1 MTIGVE
7 ALTRRWRPDYP
18 LDIGVV
24 VGPLRRGAGDPA
36 MQTGPDGALWL
47 TGNAASGAGSLRL
60 ARQGGE
66 VVAQA
71 WGEGAEELLE
81 GVPRLLGAE
90 DEPEAFQ
97 AHHPLIEETRRR
109 LPGLRL
115 GATDRVWD
123 SLVPA
128 ILEQKVTGYEAR
140 RSWRDLCRRHG
151 EPAPG
156 PVPLGMRVPPTPRAI
171 LSVKDWEWHKA
182 GVDGQRR
189 RTLLNAAAAAHA
201 LTSKEK
207 LRLIPGI
214 GVWTT
219 AEVAQRAW
227 GDPDEVSVGDFHI
240 PSVVGWALV
249 GHALDDDGMLEVLEP
264 YRPQR
269 QRAVRYIEAS
279 GFRKPRFAP
288 RYAARDYRAI

>member
-1 MTIGVE
+1 MDAV
-7 ALTRRWRPDYP
+7 TRRWKPDYP
-18 LDIGVV
+18 LDIGAV

-36 MQTGPDGALWL
+36 FQAGPDGALWL
-47 TGNAASGAGSLRL
+47 TGNAASGSGSLRL

-71 WGEGAEELLE
+71 WGDGAEELLA
-81 GVPRLLGAE
+81 GVPQLLGAE
-90 DEPEAFQ
+90 DDPQGFE
-97 AHHPLIEETRRR
+97 AHHELIRETRRR
-109 LPGLRL
+109 NPGLRL
-115 GATDRVWD
+115 GKTNRVWD

-128 ILEQKVTGYEAR
+128 ILEQKVTGHEAR

-151 EPAPG
+151 EKAPG
-156 PVPLGMRVPPTPRAI
+156 PAPLGMRVPPTPKAI
-171 LSVKDWEWHKA
+171 LGVKDWEWHKA

-214 GVWTT
+214 GIWTT

-264 YRPQR
+264 YRPHR

-288 RYAARDYRAI
+288 RFAARDYRAI

>member
-1 MTIGVE
+1 MDAV
-7 ALTRRWRPDYP
+7 TRRWKPDYA
-18 LDIGVV
+18 LDIGAV
-24 VGPLRRGAGDPA
+24 VGPLRRGTGDPTF
-36 MQTGPDGALWL
+36 QSGPDGALWL
-47 TGNAASGAGSLRL
+47 TGNARSGAGTLELR
-60 ARQGGE
+60 RQDGE
-66 VVAQA
+66 VVARA
-71 WGEGAEELLE
+71 WGAGAEELLE

-90 DEPEAFQ
+90 DEPEAFE
-97 AHHPLIEETRRR
+97 AHHPLIHDTMRRT
-109 LPGLRL
+109 PGLRL

-123 SLVPA
+123 TLVPS
-128 ILEQKVTGYEAR
+128 ILEQKVTGHEAR

-151 EPAPG
+151 EQAPG
-156 PVPLGMRVPPTPRAI
+156 PAPLGMRVPPTPRAM
-171 LSVKDWEWHKA
+171 LSIKDWEWHKA

-219 AEVAQRAW
+219 AEVAQRVW
-227 GDPDEVSVGDFHI
+227 GDPDAVSVGDLHL
-240 PSVVGWALV
+240 PSLVGWALV
-249 GHALDDDGMLEVLEP
+249 GHALDDDGMLEVLDP

-269 QRAVRYIEAS
+269 QRAVRYVEAS

>member
-1 MTIGVE
+1 MI
-7 ALTRRWRPDYP
+7 TRRWRPDYA
-18 LDIGVV
+18 LDVGAV

-36 MQTGPDGALWL
+36 FQSGPDGALWL
-47 TGNAASGAGSLRL
+47 TGNAASGAGTLQLR
-60 ARQGGE
+60 RQGGE

-71 WGEGAEELLE
+71 WGDGAAEMLDN
-81 GVPRLLGAE
+81 VPRLLGAE
-90 DEPEAFQ
+90 DEPEAFE
-97 AHHPLIEETRRR
+97 AHHPLIKDAMHRM
-109 LPGLRL
+109 PGLRL

-151 EPAPG
+151 EAAPG
-156 PVPLGMRVPPTPRAI
+156 PAPLGMRVPPTPRAI
-171 LSVKDWEWHKA
+171 LGVKDWEWHKA

-201 LTSKEK
+201 LTSTEK

-219 AEVAQRAW
+219 AEVAQRVW
-227 GDPDEVSVGDFHI
+227 GDPDQVSVGDFHL

-269 QRAVRYIEAS
+269 QRAIRYVEAS

-288 RYAARDYRAI
+288 RFAARDYRAI

>member
-1 MTIGVE
+1 MD
-7 ALTRRWRPDYP
+7 ALTRRWRPDFA
-18 LDIGVV
+18 LDVGAV
-24 VGPLRRGAGDPA
+24 VGPMRRGAGDPA
-36 MQTGPDGALWL
+36 FQVGPDGAVWL
-47 TGNAASGAGSLRL
+47 TGNTVAGPGSLALR
-60 ARQGGE
+60 RQDGE
-66 VVAQA
+66 VVARA
-71 WGEGAEELLE
+71 WGPGAPELLD
-81 GVPRLLGAE
+81 GVPRLLGAD
-90 DEPEAFQ
+90 DEPEGFE
-97 AHHPLIEETRRR
+97 AHHELIAETRRR
-109 LPGLRL
+109 NPGLRL

-128 ILEQKVTGYEAR
+128 VLEQKVTGYEAR
-140 RSWRDLCRRHG
+140 RSWRDLCRRYG
-151 EPAPG
+151 TPAPG
-156 PVPLGMRVPPTPRAI
+156 PAPLGMRVPPTPRQLLAI
-171 LSVKDWEWHKA
+171 KDWEWHKA
-182 GVDGQRR
+182 GVDGARR
-189 RTLLNAAAAAHA
+189 RTLMNAAAAAHA

-227 GDPDEVSVGDFHI
+227 GDADEVSVGDFHL

-249 GHALDDDGMLEVLEP
+249 GRALDDDGMLEVLEP

-288 RYAARDYRAI
+288 RFSARDYRAI

>member
-1 MTIGVE
+1 VE
-7 ALTRRWRPDYP
+7 PLTRRWKPDYA

-36 MQTGPDGALWL
+36 FQAGPDGALWL
-47 TGNAASGAGSLRL
+47 TGNAASGPGSLRL
-60 ARQGGE
+60 ARQDGE

-71 WGEGAEELLE
+71 WGEGAEELLA
-81 GVPRLLGAE
+81 GVPALLGAE
-90 DEPEAFQ
+90 DEPQGFE
-97 AHHPLIEETRRR
+97 AHHELIRETRRR
-109 LPGLRL
+109 NPGLRL
-115 GATDRVWD
+115 GKSNRVWD

-128 ILEQKVTGYEAR
+128 ILEQKVTGHEAR
-140 RSWRDLCRRHG
+140 RSWRDLCRRYG
-151 EPAPG
+151 TPAPG
-156 PVPLGMRVPPTPRAI
+156 PAPLGMRVPPTPRAI
-171 LSVKDWEWHKA
+171 LAVKDWEWHKA
-182 GVDGQRR
+182 GMDGQRR
-189 RTLLNAAAAAHA
+189 RTLLSAAAAAHA
-201 LTSKEK
+201 LKSKEK

-264 YRPQR
+264 YRPHR

-288 RYAARDYRAI
+288 RFSARDYRAI

>member
-1 MTIGVE
+1 MI
-7 ALTRRWRPDYP
+7 TRRWRPDYA
-18 LDIGVV
+18 LDVGAV

-36 MQTGPDGALWL
+36 FQSGPDGALWL
-47 TGNAASGAGSLRL
+47 TGNAASGAGTLQLR
-60 ARQGGE
+60 RQGGE

-71 WGEGAEELLE
+71 WGDGAEEMLDN
-81 GVPRLLGAE
+81 VPRLLGAE
-90 DEPEAFQ
+90 DEPEAFE
-97 AHHPLIEETRRR
+97 AHHPLIKDAMHRM
-109 LPGLRL
+109 PGLRL

-151 EPAPG
+151 EAAPG
-156 PVPLGMRVPPTPRAI
+156 PAPLGMRVPPTPRAI
-171 LSVKDWEWHKA
+171 LGVKDWEWHKA

-201 LTSKEK
+201 LTSTEK

-219 AEVAQRAW
+219 AEVAQRVW
-227 GDPDEVSVGDFHI
+227 GDPDQVSVGDFHL

-269 QRAVRYIEAS
+269 QRAIRYVEAS

-288 RYAARDYRAI
+288 RFAARDYRAI

>member
-1 MTIGVE
+1 M
-7 ALTRRWRPDYP
+7 
-18 LDIGVV
+18 
-24 VGPLRRGAGDPA
+24 RRGAGDPA
-36 MQTGPDGALWL
+36 FQVGPDGAVWL
-47 TGNAASGAGSLRL
+47 TGNTVAGPGSLALR
-60 ARQGGE
+60 RQDGE
-66 VVAQA
+66 VVARA
-71 WGEGAEELLE
+71 WGPGAPELLD
-81 GVPRLLGAE
+81 GVPRLLGAD
-90 DEPEAFQ
+90 DEPEGFE
-97 AHHPLIEETRRR
+97 AHHELIAETRRR
-109 LPGLRL
+109 NPGLRL

-128 ILEQKVTGYEAR
+128 VLEQKVTGYEAR
-140 RSWRDLCRRHG
+140 RSWRDLCRRYG
-151 EPAPG
+151 TPAPG
-156 PVPLGMRVPPTPRAI
+156 PAPLGMRVPPTPRQLLAI
-171 LSVKDWEWHKA
+171 KDWEWHKA
-182 GVDGQRR
+182 GVDGARR
-189 RTLLNAAAAAHA
+189 RTLMNAAAAAHA

-227 GDPDEVSVGDFHI
+227 GDADEVSVGDFHL

-249 GHALDDDGMLEVLEP
+249 GRALDDDGMLEVLEP

-288 RYAARDYRAI
+288 RFSARDYRAI

>member
-1 MTIGVE
+1 MDAV
-7 ALTRRWRPDYP
+7 TRRWTPDYP
-18 LDIGVV
+18 LDIGGV

-36 MQTGPDGALWL
+36 FQVAADGALWL
-47 TGNAASGAGSLRL
+47 TGNAASGPASLELR
-60 ARQGGE
+60 RQDGE
-66 VVAQA
+66 VVARA
-71 WGEGAEELLE
+71 WGDGAEELLD
-81 GVPRLLGAE
+81 GVPQLLGAD
-90 DEPEAFQ
+90 DEPEAFE
-97 AHHPLIEETRRR
+97 AHHELIRETRRR
-109 LPGLRL
+109 MPGLRL
-115 GATDRVWD
+115 GRTNRVWD

-140 RSWRDLCRRHG
+140 RSWRDLCRRYG
-151 EPAPG
+151 RPAPG
-156 PVPLGMRVPPTPRAI
+156 PAPVGMRVPPTPKAI
-171 LSVKDWEWHKA
+171 LGITDWEWHKA

-249 GHALDDDGMLEVLEP
+249 GRALDDDGMLEVLEP

>member
-1 MTIGVE
+1 MDAV
-7 ALTRRWRPDYP
+7 TRRWKPDYV
-18 LDIGVV
+18 LDIGAV

-36 MQTGPDGALWL
+36 FQSGPDGALWL
-47 TGNAASGAGSLRL
+47 TGNAASGAGTLQLR
-60 ARQGGE
+60 RQGGE

-71 WGEGAEELLE
+71 WGDGAEEMLDN
-81 GVPRLLGAE
+81 VPRLLGAD
-90 DEPEAFQ
+90 DEPAAFE
-97 AHHPLIEETRRR
+97 AHHPLIKDAMHRM
-109 LPGLRL
+109 PGLRL

-151 EPAPG
+151 EAAPG
-156 PVPLGMRVPPTPRAI
+156 PAPLGMRVPPTPRAI
-171 LSVKDWEWHKA
+171 LGVKDWEWHKA

-201 LTSKEK
+201 LTSTEK

-214 GVWTT
+214 GVWTA
-219 AEVAQRAW
+219 AEVAQRVW
-227 GDPDEVSVGDFHI
+227 GDPDQVSVGDFHL

-269 QRAVRYIEAS
+269 QRAIRYVEAS

-288 RYAARDYRAI
+288 RFAARDYRAI

>member
-1 MTIGVE
+1 VN
-7 ALTRRWRPDYP
+7 TRRWTPDYA
-18 LDIGVV
+18 LDIGAV
-24 VGPLRRGAGDPA
+24 VGPLRRGAADPA
-36 MQTGPDGALWL
+36 FQAGPDGALWL
-47 TGNAASGAGSLRL
+47 TGNAASGPGTLRL

-71 WGEGAEELLE
+71 WGEGAEELLA

-90 DEPEAFQ
+90 DEPEAFE
-97 AHHPLIEETRRR
+97 AHHELIAQTRRR
-109 LPGLRL
+109 VPGLRL

-151 EPAPG
+151 KPAPG
-156 PVPLGMRVPPTPRAI
+156 PAPLGMRVPPTPKAI
-171 LSVKDWEWHKA
+171 LSVQDWEWHKA

-207 LRLIPGI
+207 LGLIPGI

-227 GDPDEVSVGDFHI
+227 GDPDEVSVGDFHL
-240 PSVVGWALV
+240 PSVVGWALT
-249 GHALDDDGMLEVLEP
+249 GRALDDDGMLEVLEP

-269 QRAVRYIEAS
+269 QRAVRYVEAS

-288 RYAARDYRAI
+288 RFAARDYRAI

>member
-1 MTIGVE
+1 VD
-7 ALTRRWRPDYP
+7 ALTRRWTPDYA
-18 LDIGVV
+18 LDIGAV

-36 MQTGPDGALWL
+36 FQLGPDGALWL
-47 TGNAASGAGSLRL
+47 TGNAASGPGTLRL
-60 ARQGGE
+60 GRQGGE

-71 WGEGAEELLE
+71 WGDGAAELLD
-81 GVPRLLGAE
+81 GVPALLGSG
-90 DEPEAFQ
+90 DEPAGFEARH
-97 AHHPLIEETRRR
+97 ALIRDTMRRM
-109 LPGLRL
+109 PGLRL
-115 GATDRVWD
+115 GASNRVWD

-128 ILEQKVTGYEAR
+128 VLEQKVTGYEAR

-151 EPAPG
+151 KPAPG
-156 PVPLGMRVPPTPRAI
+156 PAPLGMRVPPTPRAI
-171 LSVKDWEWHKA
+171 LAVKDWEWHKA

-189 RTLLNAAAAAHA
+189 RTLLNAATAAHA

-214 GVWTT
+214 GVWTA

-227 GDPDEVSVGDFHI
+227 GDPDAVSVGDFHL

-249 GHALDDDGMLEVLEP
+249 GRALDDDGMLEVLEP

-269 QRAVRYIEAS
+269 QRAVRYVEAS

>member
-1 MTIGVE
+1 MI
-7 ALTRRWRPDYP
+7 TRRWKPDYA
-18 LDIGVV
+18 LDVGAV

-36 MQTGPDGALWL
+36 FQSGPDGALWL
-47 TGNAASGAGSLRL
+47 TGNAASGAGTLQLR
-60 ARQGGE
+60 RQGGE

-71 WGEGAEELLE
+71 WGDGAEEMLDN
-81 GVPRLLGAE
+81 VPRLLGAE
-90 DEPEAFQ
+90 DEPEAFE
-97 AHHPLIEETRRR
+97 AHHPLIKDAMHRM
-109 LPGLRL
+109 PGLRL

-151 EPAPG
+151 EAAPG
-156 PVPLGMRVPPTPRAI
+156 PAPLGMRVPPTPRAI
-171 LSVKDWEWHKA
+171 LGVKDWQWHKA

-201 LTSKEK
+201 LTSTEK

-219 AEVAQRAW
+219 AEVAQRVW
-227 GDPDEVSVGDFHI
+227 GDPDQVSVGDFHL

-269 QRAVRYIEAS
+269 QRAIRYVEAS

-288 RYAARDYRAI
+288 RFAARDYRAI